1 MSKSVTVRKA
11 KEALQKL
18 RQLNPANPKLAD
30 DLEMT
35 VKEAVFFMAGDL
47 LQMTKRGFT
56 FKELSEGLAG
66 EGIKIKPAT
75 LNRYLN
81 ECDTAKE
88 PPEKSH
94 VDRKTAKRK
103 PTQKDKA
110 VGAEAE
116 KSAPENPKSTLENPE
131 PDGQITDEK
140 SDASP
145 EWEVVTSTVNEE

>member
-1 MSKSVTVRKA
+1 MSKIITVKKA
-11 KEALQKL
+11 KAALQKL
-18 RQLNPANPKLAD
+18 RQLTPANPKVND
-30 DLEMT
+30 DQEMT
-35 VKEAVFFMAGDL
+35 VKEAVFFMADDL

-56 FKELSEGLAG
+56 FKELSEGLSG
-66 EGIKIKPAT
+66 EGIKIKTAT

-88 PPEKSH
+88 PPEKSDA
-94 VDRKTAKRK
+94 DRKPAKLK
-103 PTQKDKA
+103 PTPKDKA

-116 KSAPENPKSTLENPE
+116 KSAPENPRSTLENPE

-145 EWEVVTSTVNEE
+145 EWEVVPPTANEE